1 MLNALPPEVRFNS
14 RIFGDSVF
22 LLFNSQQLFWQFFD
36 DKKDGFAIDIVSQ
49 DQFQCDNIQRLAG
62 SNTHKGFLLEPVYRD
77 DIKKRMRITRDGWI
91 LVFNGLVP
99 RNFDKNKIESN
110 YILISD
116 QYECDYTSNVSVDS
130 HGWDLLPMG
139 LYYDT
144 LYRESMAER
153 YRDLEKTL
161 HFTIPFQKN
170 TSVYKKEDIK
180 PLYDS
185 LRLTDFEIT
194 SIGIKAFTSVEGSLK
209 RNIEL
214 QDERSKS
221 IVAAFQTFQPESIGF
236 ELYSAENWV
245 EFLESVNGTPYA
257 YMANMSKEEI
267 KEALKDPK
275 IATSLE
281 PVLAK
286 ERKAIIELELA
297 KRVTYSKATETELRK
312 YFDQSIAEKNI
323 NEALYLQEI
332 IFHKIRRKELPY
344 TFLGELE
351 IPNAVEYGSLLMN
364 TASFAYDFNKNNL
377 SAALQTFIELN
388 DLLGGNPKVE
398 YNICVLRLRTWLKS
412 PRSLQTEDLKPAID
426 GLAKKGIP
434 PLLVTRLMINYS
446 LIKTEIGLRERKYQD
461 REKWLSFV
469 TSTYQ
474 KIKTTDADLLSLAHF
489 LAHNSRYSWAEKIL
503 LPRLKDINVSPDVVF
518 YYLSLTVYDKKNTS
532 SQGYRTVMLN
542 AVNMDRARF
551 CHIFD
556 PIPQNGV
563 SFQLLEDAQLK
574 KTWCENCNLPK

>member
-412 PRSLQTEDLKPAID
+412 PRSMQTEDLKPAID